1 MEWAGGACLVLET
14 SANLR
19 TNSNQE
25 QLTLIND
32 RPLCDWHGAWID
44 ALLARHECDEP
55 DARPHAAGEEEGD
68 ESRDPEAG

>member
-1 MEWAGGACLVLET
+1 MEWAGGACLTLET

-25 QLTLIND
+25 QLTLVND

-44 ALLARHECDEP
+44 ALVNRHERDDTP
-55 DARPHAAGEEEGD
+55 DPRPADAKAEEDAEG
-68 ESRDPEAG
+68 